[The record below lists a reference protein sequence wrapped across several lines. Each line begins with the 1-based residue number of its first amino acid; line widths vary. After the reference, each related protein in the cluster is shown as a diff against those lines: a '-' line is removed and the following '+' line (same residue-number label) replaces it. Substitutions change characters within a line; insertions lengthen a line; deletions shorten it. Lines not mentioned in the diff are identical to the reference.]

1 MQIGS
6 SAYGPPGGATLQSM
20 HDRGDLMATECCD
33 VVIVGARLAGSCAVT
48 HVARAGRSE
57 VVLDRSS
64 FPTDEFST
72 HLLFPSGVLARQQS
86 GNIHAVSVTAVA
98 AA

>member
-1 MQIGS
+1 
-6 SAYGPPGGATLQSM
+6 M

-33 VVIVGARLAGSCAVT
+33 VVTIGARLAGSCAAT
-48 HVARAGRSE
+48 HVARVGRSV

-64 FPTDEFST
+64 FPPNEFST
-72 HLLFPSGVLARQQS
+72 HLLFPSGALARQQS
-86 GNIHAVSVTAVA
+86 GNVHAVSVTAVA